1 MDEEFRAQSFEEEFQ
16 DPPTGGEVQV
26 EGPVDE
32 FEAAQASVV
41 ELLHRNQKGIQWK
54 LPHGDLQ
61 GAEAELASEGAPS
74 RSLDVN
80 HPVLDVPCVVKIVG
94 QRQGCHI
101 GHGCGDEFGRSRVG
115 C

>member
-32 FEAAQASVV
+32 FEAAQAPVV
-41 ELLHRNQKGIQWK
+41 QLLHRHQKGIQWE
-54 LPHGDLQ
+54 LTYWNLE
-61 GAEAELASEGAPS
+61 GAQAELAGERASP